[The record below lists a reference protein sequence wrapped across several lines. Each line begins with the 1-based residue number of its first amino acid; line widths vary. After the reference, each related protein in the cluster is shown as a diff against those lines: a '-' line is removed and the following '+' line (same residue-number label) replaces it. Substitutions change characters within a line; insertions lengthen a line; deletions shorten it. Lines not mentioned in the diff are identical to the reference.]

1 MAAIIKIAAVVVFPE
16 RKISV
21 NFYLTASLLYLH
33 TYLFILSLGLPHEI
47 VFSR

>member
-1 MAAIIKIAAVVVFPE
+1 MAAIIIIAAAVVSPE

-33 TYLFILSLGLPHEI
+33 TYLFIVSLGLPHGI
-47 VFSR
+47 IFSR